1 MKKHF
6 VKNLSIRRKQ
16 MFIIML
22 TTSVSLLLACAI
34 FAVYE
39 ITTFKAKM
47 VNDLSTL
54 AKIIGNNTAA
64 SLDFDDPKSAEQ
76 TLSALKAQPSIMGA
90 CVFSK
95 DGKVFAHYDRQ
106 SDKIIFAARSKVEAE
121 NFSFGE
127 KTLTIFE
134 PINSEGEVVGTVY
147 LASDMRA
154 LHERLMK
161 FATITSAIFVL
172 ALFVAFLLSARLQ
185 RLISGPILQLAQI
198 AKLVALEKNYSVR
211 ATKRSNDE
219 LGQLVDGFN
228 EMLAQIQSR
237 DADLQTARTSLE
249 QRVEERTKKLAE
261 SLSLLNAT
269 LESTADG
276 IVALDL
282 AGKIISIN
290 TKFTNLWHFPA
301 AMLERLDSKEMKLFT
316 AQQVKDP
323 EKFIQRM
330 IESDTDTGTELFD
343 VVELKDGRTFE
354 RYVFPQVVDVR
365 RAGTVINYR
374 DVTERKRA
382 EEAVQRQQTELRALF
397 DLMPAMIWFKDTNN
411 GILRV
416 NQRVAEAAG
425 KSVAEIEGKS
435 SVEIYP
441 VEAAKFYADDLAVIQ
456 SGVAKLG
463 YVEPMRSQD
472 GKELWVQTDKVPVRD
487 PDGKVVG
494 IVVMA
499 QDITE
504 RKRGEVALQESKLFL
519 QSTLDALSAHIAIL
533 DEYGKI
539 LEVNRAWNQ
548 FAHANHF
555 LGSGYGI
562 GDNYLQLCD
571 TATGVC
577 AVEAPASAKGIR
589 AVMAGEIQEF
599 QLEYPCHSPTEQR
612 WFIMRVTRFGEDGGK
627 RIVVAHENITARKL
641 AETARGRLAA
651 ILEATTDMVSFS
663 DPAGKILYF
672 NRAGREQLGMGLD
685 EDVTKLIIA
694 DFLSDPA
701 NSPIVTEGIPAAIRD
716 GTWSGETVLLSRGGK
731 EIPISQ
737 VILAHKSSNGKLE
750 FLSTI
755 MRDTT
760 ERKKIEAQLFQ
771 SQKMETVGKLAGGIA
786 HEFNSIMTAIIGQS
800 ELLLADLPSGNPFL
814 KNVKE
819 IHKAAERAAIL
830 TRQLLAYG
838 RKQILQPEIYDL
850 NMILSRM
857 ETVLRHLMGGNVDM
871 RLMPA
876 IGLKTI
882 KVDAG
887 QIEQVIVNM
896 AMNAVEA
903 MPHGGKLTIETSNIT
918 LDPSY
923 TSSFPELKPGNYIML
938 AITDTGI
945 GMSKEVKSRVFEPF
959 FSTKE
964 VGKGTGLGLATCYG
978 IIKQSGGHINVYS
991 EPGRGSTF
999 KIYLPQIE
1007 AATIETPAQRLDTP
1021 NLPRGIETIL
1031 LVEDDPALREM
1042 ATTLLRRLG
1051 YTVLAAANG
1060 IEALSQTHHPER
1072 GHIDLLFTDVVM
1084 PHMSGKELADR
1095 IQSLYP
1101 HTKIL
1106 FTSAYTENSIIHQ
1119 GVLNEGIALLQKPFT
1134 PSALAQK
1141 VREILNA
1148 GKARE

>member
-22 TTSVSLLLACAI
+22 TTSISLLLACAI
-34 FAVYE
+34 FAFYE
-39 ITTFKAKM
+39 ITTFKATM
-47 VNDLSTL
+47 VLDLATL

-237 DADLQTARTSLE
+237 DADLQVAREQLERRVEARTHELAYERDLLRTLLDSSPDQIYFKDQQSRFIKASQAQAKNFGLKSADEMVGKTDFDFFTDEHARPAYEDE
-249 QRVEERTKKLAE
+249 QEIIRTGRPL
-261 SLSLLNAT
+261 
-269 LESTADG
+269 
-276 IVALDL
+276 I
-282 AGKIISIN
+282 GKI
-290 TKFTNLWHFPA
+290 
-301 AMLERLDSKEMKLFT
+301 EKEFW
-316 AQQVKDP
+316 
-323 EKFIQRM
+323 
-330 IESDTDTGTELFD
+330 
-343 VVELKDGRTFE
+343 KDGRESWALTNKMPLRNQADEIVGTF
-354 RYVFPQVVDVR
+354 
-365 RAGTVINYR
+365 GISKN
-374 DVTERKRA
+374 VTDLKQA
-382 EEAVQRQQTELRALF
+382 E
-397 DLMPAMIWFKDTNN
+397 
-411 GILRV
+411 
-416 NQRVAEAAG
+416 
-425 KSVAEIEGKS
+425 
-435 SVEIYP
+435 
-441 VEAAKFYADDLAVIQ
+441 LA
-456 SGVAKLG
+456 S
-463 YVEPMRSQD
+463 
-472 GKELWVQTDKVPVRD
+472 
-487 PDGKVVG
+487 
-494 IVVMA
+494 
-499 QDITE
+499 
-504 RKRGEVALQESKLFL
+504 QESKLFL

-800 ELLLADLPSGNPFL
+800 ELLLADLPAGNPFL

-887 QIEQVIVNM
+887 QIEQVLVNM

-1007 AATIETPAQRLDTP
+1007 AATIEAPAQRLDTP

-1106 FTSAYTENSIIHQ
+1106 FTSAYTENAIMHQ
-1119 GVLNEGIALLQKPFT
+1119 GILNEGIALLQKPFT

-1141 VREILNA
+1141 VREILNTR
-1148 GKARE
+1148 KVR

>member
-22 TTSVSLLLACAI
+22 TTSISLLLACAI
-34 FAVYE
+34 FAFYE
-39 ITTFKAKM
+39 ITTFKATM
-47 VNDLSTL
+47 VLDLATL

-237 DADLQTARTSLE
+237 DADLQVAREQLERRVEARTHELAYERDLLRTLLDSSPDQIYFKDQQSRFIKASQAQAKNFGLKSADEMVGKTDFDFFTDEHARPAYEDE
-249 QRVEERTKKLAE
+249 QEIIRTGRPL
-261 SLSLLNAT
+261 
-269 LESTADG
+269 
-276 IVALDL
+276 I
-282 AGKIISIN
+282 GKI
-290 TKFTNLWHFPA
+290 
-301 AMLERLDSKEMKLFT
+301 EKEFW
-316 AQQVKDP
+316 
-323 EKFIQRM
+323 
-330 IESDTDTGTELFD
+330 
-343 VVELKDGRTFE
+343 KDGRESWALTNKMPLRNQADEIVGTF
-354 RYVFPQVVDVR
+354 
-365 RAGTVINYR
+365 GISKN
-374 DVTERKRA
+374 VTDLKQA
-382 EEAVQRQQTELRALF
+382 E
-397 DLMPAMIWFKDTNN
+397 
-411 GILRV
+411 
-416 NQRVAEAAG
+416 
-425 KSVAEIEGKS
+425 
-435 SVEIYP
+435 
-441 VEAAKFYADDLAVIQ
+441 LA
-456 SGVAKLG
+456 S
-463 YVEPMRSQD
+463 
-472 GKELWVQTDKVPVRD
+472 
-487 PDGKVVG
+487 
-494 IVVMA
+494 
-499 QDITE
+499 
-504 RKRGEVALQESKLFL
+504 QESKLFL

-694 DFLSDPA
+694 DFLSDPT

-737 VILAHKSSNGKLE
+737 VILAHKSSNGELE

-800 ELLLADLPSGNPFL
+800 ELLLADLPAGNPFL

-887 QIEQVIVNM
+887 QIEQVLVNM

-1007 AATIETPAQRLDTP
+1007 AATIEAPAQRLDTP

-1106 FTSAYTENSIIHQ
+1106 FTSAYTENAIMHQ
-1119 GVLNEGIALLQKPFT
+1119 GILNEGIALLQKPFT

-1141 VREILNA
+1141 VREILNTR
-1148 GKARE
+1148 KVR

>member
-22 TTSVSLLLACAI
+22 TTSISLLLACAI
-34 FAVYE
+34 FAFYE
-39 ITTFKAKM
+39 ITTFKATM
-47 VNDLSTL
+47 VLDLATL

-90 CVFSK
+90 CVFTK

-237 DADLQTARTSLE
+237 DADLQVAREQLERRVEARTHELAYERDLLRTLLDSSPDQIYFKDQQSRFIKASQAQAKNFGLKSADEMVGKTDFDFFTDEHARPAYEDE
-249 QRVEERTKKLAE
+249 QEIIRTGRPL
-261 SLSLLNAT
+261 
-269 LESTADG
+269 
-276 IVALDL
+276 I
-282 AGKIISIN
+282 GKI
-290 TKFTNLWHFPA
+290 
-301 AMLERLDSKEMKLFT
+301 EKEFW
-316 AQQVKDP
+316 
-323 EKFIQRM
+323 
-330 IESDTDTGTELFD
+330 
-343 VVELKDGRTFE
+343 KDGRESWALTNKMPLRNQADEIVGTF
-354 RYVFPQVVDVR
+354 
-365 RAGTVINYR
+365 GISKN
-374 DVTERKRA
+374 VTDLKQA
-382 EEAVQRQQTELRALF
+382 E
-397 DLMPAMIWFKDTNN
+397 
-411 GILRV
+411 
-416 NQRVAEAAG
+416 
-425 KSVAEIEGKS
+425 
-435 SVEIYP
+435 
-441 VEAAKFYADDLAVIQ
+441 LA
-456 SGVAKLG
+456 S
-463 YVEPMRSQD
+463 
-472 GKELWVQTDKVPVRD
+472 
-487 PDGKVVG
+487 
-494 IVVMA
+494 
-499 QDITE
+499 
-504 RKRGEVALQESKLFL
+504 QESKLFL

-737 VILAHKSSNGKLE
+737 VILAHKSSNGELE

-800 ELLLADLPSGNPFL
+800 ELLLADLPAGNPFL

-887 QIEQVIVNM
+887 QIEQVLVNM

-999 KIYLPQIE
+999 KIYLPQVD
-1007 AATIETPAQRLDTP
+1007 AVTIETPAQRLDTP

-1106 FTSAYTENSIIHQ
+1106 FTSAYTENAIMHQ
-1119 GVLNEGIALLQKPFT
+1119 GILNEGIALLQKPFT

-1141 VREILNA
+1141 VREILNTR
-1148 GKARE
+1148 KVR